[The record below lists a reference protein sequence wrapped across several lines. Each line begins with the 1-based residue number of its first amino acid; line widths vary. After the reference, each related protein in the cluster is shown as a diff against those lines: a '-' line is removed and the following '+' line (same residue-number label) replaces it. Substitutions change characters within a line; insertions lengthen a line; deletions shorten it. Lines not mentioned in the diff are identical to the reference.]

1 MGHPTA
7 NRSGLRS
14 LKSDLML
21 SFFFSLS
28 EEQYSEE
35 FLKGGPLCGRKIHQV
50 TKEIINLFL
59 LSFLSIHSL
68 AQSREPC
75 RPSRIVLCA
84 AKTLL

>member
-35 FLKGGPLCGRKIHQV
+35 FLKGGPPCGRKIHQV
-50 TKEIINLFL
+50 TKEII
-59 LSFLSIHSL
+59 
-68 AQSREPC
+68 
-75 RPSRIVLCA
+75 
-84 AKTLL
+84 K